1 MEEVNKSTKSIN
13 EKFEEMKED
22 GMIKERQISELENEV
37 KTLNEKL
44 ETMYKSLD
52 RHEKYSMIIHAMK
65 ENKNQNTDEVI
76 IKIFEK
82 KNERKSINDIDRPHR
97 LGKKHTRS
105 RPLPVIIKFARFN
118 VQNAI

>member
-1 MEEVNKSTKSIN
+1 MDKRENKIFEVSPSTKETQIKDARNMEEVNKSTKSIN

-82 KNERKSINDIDRPHR
+82 KK
-97 LGKKHTRS
+97 
-105 RPLPVIIKFARFN
+105 
-118 VQNAI
+118 